1 MDEEFESFVVTNPD
15 IVDPGIDVSGLRTTT
30 DANILGNITDFPGI
44 QYEAYNPNR
53 LSDLMRLYSSGLP
66 TLATDTAQ
74 IPGAVDTLVDAG
86 GGGGMNQVTGGS
98 MLDAQTDGLTQSGT
112 FGGQPTFTTT
122 PGTTVDDVTGD
133 ITNPDGSYGG
143 NIVDEFV
150 TPPSGITGDS
160 IDVGIP
166 DNESGFV
173 DPLGTI
179 SGAPV
184 VGDFS
189 EPTTGTISDDR
200 LNEVI
205 GGRPMA
211 AGPFNYLQ
219 EQTPISQVQ
228 VPGITQADL
237 TQAEIDK
244 ERLPNYTP
252 SFETPEQKNLI
263 EQAFSKVGSTA
274 NDIMRDLSEIPGAVA
289 DFVGKTV
296 DIAGQKIDVGGTLL
310 RAGINKLAGG
320 PISIVFDILSE
331 IIPKQ
336 DPANTLKRNI
346 VDELKASGKDYG
358 FNIQSGNLNQ
368 DPFGRNPISLLGNY
382 EQTLLNDINN
392 PSGTKLGNAK
402 KEFALDYFNTK
413 AEKTA
418 PQENIGA
425 TDSLDQL
432 QAAETKE
439 QQEAFADIQNQIG
452 QSLHGGN
459 DNKDK
464 GPIET
469 PSFEG
474 FDSGGFDPAP
484 APVSTI
490 PSAPPSQGFGN
501 PNRNGGDGRGGGG
514 GGSPGSAGPGG
525 SDEMGS
531 F

>member
-1 MDEEFESFVVTNPD
+1 MDEDQILQS
-15 IVDPGIDVSGLRTTT
+15 IIADPSITDPSIDTSELRTTT
-30 DANILGNITDFPGI
+30 DTRAELLANVPEFSGLKFDPTQRSYIED
-44 QYEAYNPNR
+44 
-53 LSDLMRLYSSGLP
+53 LYSVYGGGLP

-74 IPGAVDTLVDAG
+74 IPGAVDTLVGTG
-86 GGGGMNQVTGGS
+86 GGGGMDQVTGG
-98 MLDAQTDGLTQSGT
+98 LDTPTDGLTQSGT

-143 NIVDEFV
+143 NIVDEGALTGIEPQTGFL
-150 TPPSGITGDS
+150 PSGAAGGASLADLDLNNIDLGNPTGDS
-160 IDVGIP
+160 RIVSEEQGLVG
-166 DNESGFV
+166 
-173 DPLGTI
+173 
-179 SGAPV
+179 
-184 VGDFS
+184 
-189 EPTTGTISDDR
+189 
-200 LNEVI
+200 
-205 GGRPMA
+205 
-211 AGPFNYLQ
+211 
-219 EQTPISQVQ
+219 TPID
-228 VPGITQADL
+228 PIMDL
-237 TQAEIDK
+237 
-244 ERLPNYTP
+244 
-252 SFETPEQKNLI
+252 NLMKIRQQQNI
-263 EQAFSKVGSTA
+263 EGLTAPQQNLVSQAFSKVGSTA

-320 PISIVFDILSE
+320 PISIVFDVLSE

-336 DPANTLKRNI
+336 DPANTLKRSI

-418 PQENIGA
+418 PQENIEA
-425 TDSLDQL
+425 TDSLEQL
-432 QAAETKE
+432 QAEKNAEIAAQNELAKLTGNINLDNFDVTN
-439 QQEAFADIQNQIG
+439 EAAVDVG
-452 QSLHGGN
+452 
-459 DNKDK
+459 
-464 GPIET
+464 T